1 MDPRQADPEQ
11 FDRDDDPQ
19 YYDEPPDEP
28 RAVNQFG
35 TTEAEAHRGE
45 SLDDKL
51 AEEMPDRP
59 AVADDAV
66 RLRQPSDPEQDTVS
80 EEVASEA
87 RSDRLSAEEQAVHA
101 D

>member
-1 MDPRQADPEQ
+1 MDPREADPEQ
-11 FDRDDDPQ
+11 FDRDEDPQ
-19 YYDEPPDEP
+19 YFDEPPDEP
-28 RAVNQFG
+28 AAVNRFG
-35 TTEAEAHRGE
+35 TTEAEAEEGE
-45 SLDDKL
+45 SLDQRL

-59 AVADDAV
+59 VTADEAV
-66 RLRQPSDPEQDTVS
+66 RLRQPSDPEQDEVS